1 MKVEVWSLYDKKTG
15 FFNHPMYFRNETE
28 AKVSMCRNLDAIL
41 DTGTPFPIYDNFFM
55 HIGTFDDETGVL
67 VSSVNGEDPATIA
80 ALSSVTDDENCYPV
94 ADLVNP
100 RFLDSVINE
109 VSSDDED

>member
-1 MKVEVWSLYDKKTG
+1 MKVEVWSLYDIQTG
-15 FFNHPMYFRNETE
+15 LFNHPMYFRNEKE

-55 HIGTFDDETGVL
+55 HIGTFDDETGIL
-67 VSSVNGEDPATIA
+67 ISSLSGDDPKTIA
-80 ALSSVTDDENCYPV
+80 ELSSFTDDENCYPV

-100 RFLDSVINE
+100 RYLDIAEE
-109 VSSDDED
+109 VNTDDEE